1 MYGTII
7 SAVSQTVKTIGLASR
22 ILCFIYGHW
31 EGRDMPNLAAL
42 LGKIL
47 SVLIGSDA
55 EYTKKE

>member
-1 MYGTII
+1 MDIE
-7 SAVSQTVKTIGLASR
+7 
-22 ILCFIYGHW
+22 